1 MFIYLFNKFFY
12 FILFYFIQSVLNIH
26 ISSIYFILFYF
37 IQSVLNINISTIYF
51 ILFYFYIVT

>member
-1 MFIYLFNKFFY
+1 MTTFFL
-12 FILFYFIQSVLNIH
+12 I
-26 ISSIYFILFYF
+26 FILFYF